1 MVQEAERKW
10 EVEVITFHTRTVDIK
25 KKKKRFRDIKDLG
38 EFKQLET
45 LLELGTKSM
54 ECGPVQII

>member
-25 KKKKRFRDIKDLG
+25 KKKKKG
-38 EFKQLET
+38 S
-45 LLELGTKSM
+45 GT
-54 ECGPVQII
+54 

>member
-25 KKKKRFRDIKDLG
+25 KKKKVQGHKRLG
-38 EFKQLET
+38 
-45 LLELGTKSM
+45 
-54 ECGPVQII
+54 